1 MQERLQ
7 KIIARAGIASRRKA
21 EELIVEGRVRVNG
34 RVVTELGT
42 KADAAEDSI
51 KVNGK
56 RINAPGGQKLYL
68 MLNKPKGYITST
80 ADPEGRRTVMD
91 LLGRYHSRVYPVG
104 RLDYAS
110 EGLLLFTND
119 GDFANLVLSAKSAVP
134 KVYQA
139 KLNGNPSHQQQE
151 QVRAGVKLNG
161 RLTAPARVRHI
172 KPGDNPWFEVVL
184 TEGRNQQVRRM
195 FRRVGFLVEKLK
207 RVKIGRISL
216 GKLPVGKLRALTDRE
231 VESLRKLTKPRES
244 KAA

>member
-21 EELIVEGRVRVNG
+21 EEFILQGRVRVNG

-51 KVNGK
+51 KINGK
-56 RINAPGGQKLYL
+56 RINAPGGEKLYL
-68 MLNKPKGYITST
+68 MLNKPKSYISST
-80 ADPEGRRTVMD
+80 ADPQGRPTVMD
-91 LLGRYHSRVYPVG
+91 LLGRYRSRVYPIG

-119 GDFANLVLSAKSAVP
+119 GDFANLVLSAKSAIP
-134 KVYQA
+134 KVYQV
-139 KLNGNPSHQQQE
+139 KLNGNPTHE
-151 QVRAGVKLNG
+151 QMEKFCAGVKIDG
-161 RLTAPARVRHI
+161 RVTAPARARLS

-195 FRRVGFLVEKLK
+195 FRRLGFLVEKLK
-207 RVKIGRISL
+207 RVKVGRVSL
-216 GKLPVGKLRALTDRE
+216 GRLPAGELRPLKERE
-231 VESLRKLTKPRES
+231 VDAIRRAAKSRETQ
-244 KAA
+244 AA